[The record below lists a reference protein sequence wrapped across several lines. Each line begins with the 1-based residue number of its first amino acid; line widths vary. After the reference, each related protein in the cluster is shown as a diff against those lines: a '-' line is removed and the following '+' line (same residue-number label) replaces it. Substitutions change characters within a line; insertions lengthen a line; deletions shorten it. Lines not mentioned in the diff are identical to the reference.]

1 MRVLGLLLPL
11 CAAAPVHAYEDQLT
25 LGLALGYAHATDR
38 ALPHPGATAGV
49 EASVG
54 LGVAWSLRAAAS
66 YSLHPGDVSLH
77 HAALSAELVYIVDV
91 LELVPYAGVGL
102 DGLGHWTSAPHATFD
117 ADFGVHPVVGVDW
130 LATRELGFGL
140 CARPIFALTDLRHA
154 PLYLSATLNAT
165 WHLDL

>member
-11 CAAAPVHAYEDQLT
+11 CAAAPVRAYEDQLT
-25 LGLALGYAHATDR
+25 LGVALGYAHATER
-38 ALPHPGATAGV
+38 ALPHPGASAGI
-49 EASVG
+49 EASLG

-77 HAALSAELVYIVDV
+77 HAALGVELVYIIDV
-91 LELVPYAGVGL
+91 LEFVPYAGVGI
-102 DGLGHWTSAPHATFD
+102 DGLGRWTSAPHAALE

-130 LATRELGFGL
+130 LVSRELGVGL
-140 CARPIFALTDLRHA
+140 CARPIVALTELEHA
-154 PLYLSATLNAT
+154 PVYLSVTLNAT